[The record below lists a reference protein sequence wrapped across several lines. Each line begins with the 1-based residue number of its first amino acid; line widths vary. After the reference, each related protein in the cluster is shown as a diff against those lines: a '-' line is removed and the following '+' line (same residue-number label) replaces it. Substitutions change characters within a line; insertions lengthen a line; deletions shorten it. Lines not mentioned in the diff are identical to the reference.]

1 MDNLQIIRVKELC
14 SLLKIS
20 VPTLYRWHANG
31 DIPLNKIKYG
41 KNIVGYRRADVEE
54 WLNERAESE
63 TE

>member
-1 MDNLQIIRVKELC
+1 MKDLQIIRVKELC

-20 VPTLYRWHANG
+20 VATLYRWHANG

-41 KNIVGYRRADVEE
+41 KNIVGYRRIDVEK
-54 WLNERAESE
+54 WLQEREESE